1 VETLHR
7 RPRNFP
13 HSPPYGGS
21 IGLDLDTGIFRY
33 VQGLNMVTGKV
44 DTFYYGPDR
53 YLEEHIF
60 VPKSKT
66 SQHPKGAGW
75 LIGQHHNFAA
85 GNLTFSRL

>member
-1 VETLHR
+1 
-7 RPRNFP
+7 
-13 HSPPYGGS
+13 
-21 IGLDLDTGIFRY
+21 
-33 VQGLNMVTGKV
+33 MVTGKV

-85 GNLTFSRL
+85 GNLKFSRL